1 MDFSIYCL
9 NDIYVNMFVINLGER
24 LVCIDTGF
32 SRANILKGFKSFNLD
47 VSKVSDVFLTHSD
60 FDHIANIGLFSQA
73 KVYISGDELELIN
86 SKCLRTIFNNYGKLI
101 KNYSQVANNT
111 IININNVSFKAIS
124 TPGHTTGSM
133 SYLLND
139 AILFT
144 GDTILLKKGEAKP
157 FYSIFNMDKNALKE
171 SITSLAN
178 LSNISMLITSHTGY
192 TDNYDYAVKRKG
204 L

>member
-1 MDFSIYCL
+1 
-9 NDIYVNMFVINLGER
+9 MFVIDLGER

-32 SRANILKGFKSFNLD
+32 SRSNILKGFKSFNLD

-73 KVYISGDELELIN
+73 KVYISGDELKLIN
-86 SKCLRTIFNNYGKLI
+86 SKCLRTICNNYGKLI
-101 KNYSQVANNT
+101 KNYTQLANNS
-111 IININNVSFKAIS
+111 IININNVFFKAIS
-124 TPGHTTGSM
+124 TPGHTAGSM

-139 AILFT
+139 TILFT
-144 GDTILLKKGEAKP
+144 GDAILLKKGKAKP
-157 FYSIFNMDKNALKE
+157 FYSIFNMDKKTLKE
-171 SITSLAN
+171 SITLLAN

-192 TDNYDYAVKRKG
+192 TDNYDYALKRKG